1 MPAVDSA
8 ARKCL
13 FRAALL
19 LALAARPATAASKS
33 RPEKPVKMDEGFKP
47 FAIITERNVFNAN
60 RHAAEAPAPAAAA
73 PKPERPP
80 KVEAFALLGTLIS
93 ERGAVAFFDGTSAA
107 YRRAA
112 EPGDQLGSHTV
123 AAIEHDR
130 VTLRD
135 GDREL
140 CLPLKMQFRREGGGE
155 WLLAA
160 LPDDFQPTAP
170 PPGQVF
176 AHRMADSR
184 KPDPRSLTP
193 EQIRDYV
200 MSKHERKLA
209 QLADNPEKAEKLMKA
224 LDKEIESRVRKL
236 DRDLEKA
243 DRKMQLVVP

>member
-1 MPAVDSA
+1 M
-8 ARKCL
+8 K
-13 FRAALL
+13 FRRAISLTCAWLVLLL
-19 LALAARPATAASKS
+19 LAALPALAASKNTPS
-33 RPEKPVKMDEGFKP
+33 KTPPAKPAKADDGFKD
-47 FAIITERNVFNAN
+47 FAIITQRNVFNAN
-60 RHAAEAPAPAAAA
+60 RSAASASAQATPTSKPA
-73 PKPERPP
+73 RPP
-80 KVEAFALLGTLIS
+80 KIEAFALLGTLIS
-93 ERGAVAFFDGTSAA
+93 ERGAVAFFDGTSTA
-107 YRRAA
+107 YRRAV

-140 CLPLKMQFRREGGGE
+140 CLPLKMQFRREGEGE

-176 AHRMADSR
+176 AHR

-200 MSKHERKLA
+200 LSKHERKLA

-224 LDKEIESRVRKL
+224 LDKEIEGRVRKL
-236 DRDLEKA
+236 DKELEKA
-243 DRKMQLVVP
+243 ERKMQQPVP